1 MHNQTKTTMKSTWRS
16 RTKGAAAALMILL
29 GSATLG
35 LHAQETGK
43 RVTKEFVDGMTKYD
57 PSYAKKVKTDGKGG
71 YFDLND
77 PAHTATLVAK
87 KEAEKAN
94 TKSALHAPAKL
105 EVAGKVNRQ
114 TAAAPQRVP
123 AKQTAAPSSEKN
135 AQKAVKVDPSKE
147 DTEGDFIRRQEIDK
161 RIRMV
166 KEELKTAKGADL
178 ERIRKTISELEEL
191 RATTY
196 NKR

>member
-35 LHAQETGK
+35 LHAQEAGK

-57 PSYAKKVKTDGKGG
+57 ASYAKKVKTDGKGG
-71 YFDLND
+71 YFDMNA
-77 PAHTATLVAK
+77 PEHTAALMAK
-87 KEAEKAN
+87 EEAAKAN
-94 TKSALHAPAKL
+94 TKSASQVSGKL
-105 EVAGKVNRQ
+105 EVAGKTSRKAGSAPASVSVKEK
-114 TAAAPQRVP
+114 AAPL
-123 AKQTAAPSSEKN
+123 AEKKVN
-135 AQKAVKVDPSKE
+135 KSAKVDPSKE

-161 RIRMV
+161 RLRMV
-166 KEELKTAKGADL
+166 KEELKTAKGVDL
-178 ERIRKTISELEEL
+178 ERVRKTISELEEL